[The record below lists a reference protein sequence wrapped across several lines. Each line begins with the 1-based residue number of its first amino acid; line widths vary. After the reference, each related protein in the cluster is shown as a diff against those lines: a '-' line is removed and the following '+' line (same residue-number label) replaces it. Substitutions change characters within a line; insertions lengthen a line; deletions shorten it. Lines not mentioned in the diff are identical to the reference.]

1 MMIFSLGKK
10 KKKQQQKKQNKH
22 KTIFSRDKI
31 NLLECLML
39 ENQQ

>member
-1 MMIFSLGKK
+1 MMIFSLGEKK
-10 KKKQQQKKQNKH
+10 KTQQQKKQNKH

-31 NLLECLML
+31 NLLKCLML